1 MLSTP
6 LELVLALALALNG
19 AITSGRRNWSSR
31 FRCAKLARTRG
42 FKKKMT
48 PKTST
53 STDFR
58 LSRPWHQFDITST
71 CILLGICYICHL
83 IIRRGSKKKGFSR
96 VSCFC
101 EREFEQQIT
110 PICSYGKF
118 KHICGVGWCIFTVR
132 VRHSWISF
140 CLNGFRWPSSSL
152 YSLQ

>member
-19 AITSGRRNWSSR
+19 VITSGRRNWSSR
-31 FRCAKLARTRG
+31 FRCAKLARKRG
-42 FKKKMT
+42 LKKKMT

-58 LSRPWHQFDITST
+58 LSRPWHQFDITSA

-101 EREFEQQIT
+101 ERESLNNKLLQYVLTENLNIF
-110 PICSYGKF
+110 
-118 KHICGVGWCIFTVR
+118 VGWGGV
-132 VRHSWISF
+132 
-140 CLNGFRWPSSSL
+140 
-152 YSLQ
+152 YSLFGSDTLGSPFA

>member
-83 IIRRGSKKKGFSR
+83 IIRRGSKKKRRFLVFVKESLNNKLLQY
-96 VSCFC
+96 VLTENLNIF
-101 EREFEQQIT
+101 
-110 PICSYGKF
+110 
-118 KHICGVGWCIFTVR
+118 VGWGGV
-132 VRHSWISF
+132 
-140 CLNGFRWPSSSL
+140 
-152 YSLQ
+152 YSLFGSDTLGSPFA